1 MQHGFTNNA
10 VVERKTSV
18 QKHVTENMLRIY
30 EYVSAI
36 YVHQVFF
43 TCVSGINIYVY
54 IYIYIYIMYDTVK
67 KC

>member
-1 MQHGFTNNA
+1 VQHGFTNNA

-18 QKHVTENMLRIY
+18 QKHGTENMSRIY

-36 YVHQVFF
+36 YVHRVFL

-54 IYIYIYIMYDTVK
+54 LCIYKMYDTVK